1 MTMAV
6 AAVIGIMIG
15 NISIPLGNLGTFSLG
30 TAGGVLLAALILS
43 YIGKIGPLNFRMDP
57 KGLGYLYQMGL
68 TFFMAVVGL
77 RYGYDVVSSLTGS
90 GLILALSAA
99 VVEAVAVIVS
109 FFIGHKIFKL
119 NWIILSGAIAG
130 GCTSAPGLGAAI
142 SSTGSEEPTTGY
154 GAAQPFAILANVLLA
169 TLYFAFL
176 L

>member
-1 MTMAV
+1 
-6 AAVIGIMIG
+6 
-15 NISIPLGNLGTFSLG
+15 
-30 TAGGVLLAALILS
+30 
-43 YIGKIGPLNFRMDP
+43 MDA

-77 RYGYDVVSSLTGS
+77 RYGYDVVNSLTGS
-90 GLILALSAA
+90 GMILAIAA
-99 VVEAVAVIVS
+99 VIVETAAVFVS

-154 GAAQPFAILANVLLA
+154 GAAQPFAILANVLLS
-169 TLYFAFL
+169 TLFFAIFL
-176 L
+176 